1 MRVRGKVWLPAS
13 APAFGSLHPRSR
25 TAMSQ
30 PILSARRYGRS
41 LFAALAGAS
50 LMACSESG
58 GDGGTLPPG
67 HRAAVIQ
74 LVSSNPQ
81 PGVAGQK
88 LPETV
93 RVRVVDQAGV
103 PLEGVNVTF
112 SVTEGGGSFLFGGQ
126 NTDAQG
132 FAQAT
137 WTLGPSGAQR
147 AVVQASGRVDAV
159 QLQAGIVP
167 VSATAAP
174 MLGDL
179 AEYMGSTIASQEQ
192 LIPRNQ
198 HVVSYIQAKLAML
211 RTPGLAGDIVAN
223 HRYVERT
230 AATRSGRTVPI
241 TSVFPLEAMR
251 GEAEQT
257 VRVAESAIPVLE
269 DFLDTDFTAPFFRIW
284 YGFGIGSSTGGI
296 TMQAE
301 DRTTY
306 QSRMMPGTLPHDAMI
321 MHEVSHGYMGHESLN
336 QFLEL
341 YAWNVL
347 ATGSQ
352 DPLEWT
358 WTRSWEPG
366 LESNQGIH
374 AILDVYR
381 LIGPRAMGAGYRALM
396 AHRPRYGSV
405 LSAPLR
411 DDFVAAVPEPLRA
424 QVAAKLSKV
433 TT

>member
-1 MRVRGKVWLPAS
+1 
-13 APAFGSLHPRSR
+13 
-25 TAMSQ
+25 MSQ
-30 PILSARRYGRS
+30 PNPFARRYGRP

-50 LMACSESG
+50 LLACSESG

-67 HRAAVIQ
+67 HRAAAIQ

-93 RVRVVDQAGV
+93 RVRVVDGAGM

-147 AVVQASGRVDAV
+147 ALVQASGRVDAA

-174 MLGDL
+174 MLGEL
-179 AEYMGSTIASQEQ
+179 AEYVATSIVSQEAT
-192 LIPRNQ
+192 LRTNP
-198 HVVSYIQAKLAML
+198 HVASHIQIKLAML
-211 RTPGLAGDIVAN
+211 RTPGLAGQVVAN
-223 HRYVERT
+223 RRYVERP

-241 TSVFPLEAMR
+241 TSVFPLESMR
-251 GEAEQT
+251 GEAEHT

-269 DFLDTDFTAPFFRIW
+269 EFLDTDFTAPFFRIW
-284 YGFGIGSSTGGI
+284 YGFTVGSSTGGI

-306 QSRMMPGTLPHDAMI
+306 QSRMAPGTLPHDAMV

-347 ATGSQ
+347 ATGSK
-352 DPLEWT
+352 DPLRWT
-358 WTRSWEPG
+358 WTRNWDPG

-374 AILDVYR
+374 AILDVYQ
-381 LIGPRAMGAGYRALM
+381 LVGPRAMGAGYRALM

-405 LSAPLR
+405 LSAPMR
-411 DDFVAAVPEPLRA
+411 DDFVAAVPEALRA
-424 QVAAKLSKV
+424 QVAARLSNV
-433 TT
+433 ST